1 MSKAYNMLML
11 EVGNMSKRQTTAVFD
26 YVDELRGQIAALEAA
41 LAKWESSCTGAH
53 GSQMQC
59 VNVTLQNLKL
69 GASSETAEKPDTIQH
84 TDKPGGSLPWK
95 CPVCGQLNSS
105 WQTFCSGCTYDYA
118 PKIGGDAS

>member
-69 GASSETAEKPDTIQH
+69 GASSETGAKQ
-84 TDKPGGSLPWK
+84 S
-95 CPVCGQLNSS
+95 
-105 WQTFCSGCTYDYA
+105 
-118 PKIGGDAS
+118 